1 MATSLKVFCSEQSSS
16 RGGIE
21 IAQLV
26 ADWLI
31 RLPIRTC
38 VKPPVTSD
46 CSLAPNLLFVDW
58 LKILANEKQAVQFQ
72 SPLVLVCEQKRCSH
86 IQSNLYV
93 KQNVLSSG
101 AVCWECGPLLWG
113 YIDWKTSSWWTSQ
126 SNRYL
131 IWLFGTCT
139 IKRLEIF

>member
-1 MATSLKVFCSEQSSS
+1 MILEVTSLKVFCSEQSSS

-38 VKPPVTSD
+38 VKSPITSD
-46 CSLAPNLLFVDW
+46 CSLAPKRLFVDW
-58 LKILANEKQAVQFQ
+58 LKILANEKQAVQFR

-86 IQSNLYV
+86 MPDVDFEASRRSTRVQSTIR
-93 KQNVLSSG
+93 S
-101 AVCWECGPLLWG
+101 A
-113 YIDWKTSSWWTSQ
+113 
-126 SNRYL
+126 
-131 IWLFGTCT
+131 LFLA
-139 IKRLEIF
+139 KH

>member
-1 MATSLKVFCSEQSSS
+1 MSILFHFTLILQKLEHALITAYLRNQNLTKKVMLLHKKLS

-46 CSLAPNLLFVDW
+46 CSLAPKLLFVDW
-58 LKILANEKQAVQFQ
+58 LKILANEKQAVQFR
-72 SPLVLVCEQKRCSH
+72 SLIVLVCEQKRCSH
-86 IQSNLYV
+86 MPGSYACQHNSF
-93 KQNVLSSG
+93 
-101 AVCWECGPLLWG
+101 WG
-113 YIDWKTSSWWTSQ
+113 S
-126 SNRYL
+126 
-131 IWLFGTCT
+131 
-139 IKRLEIF
+139 